1 MKHTKGLPVG
11 AVAVI
16 VIVLLGFAVSIG
28 CFRRANEKA
37 ILEQN
42 TEFLRENT
50 EYRAEVLSDALT
62 SRLQFM
68 ENLAAIL
75 ERSFACGPPVIIDFL
90 EAIKENAF
98 FDDLYFVTSEGI
110 RYRPE
115 EQQWDFQDADFY
127 QRGMLGES
135 GITGVNDTGL
145 EPDKQYVSYYAPV
158 LSDGEVCGVVVGCNG
173 YGSLEEFCGTE
184 SGEEYIYGYLVDGS
198 GRVLLSNKGQAIE
211 NIFPFLKE
219 KMGADAYEQFV
230 ASMECNDIGY
240 GSYRGDYGE
249 GLVCFSALGSNDW
262 YVVQLLT
269 SEKTAEMVAP
279 LKRSACFL
287 ETTMALCLILAVG
300 YTLYL
305 TYGRYN
311 QKNRLM
317 EMSLEAMEETFPRIV
332 SVNFRTG
339 ECIFVKDR
347 ERMIS
352 VPFQKY
358 EWEAFRKNFLETIHR
373 EDKEKCKSFTSREN
387 MRRVKEQG
395 LVSDTC
401 IYRRKYEGEYQ
412 WTQTTIIPVSSSD
425 DCVLMYAR
433 KVDESVKAEEFY
445 KARLWE
451 TMQKAKEAETVKT
464 EFLKYVSCDVRTAM
478 NVIMGMTALAG
489 EAVRAGKAEEAK
501 HYLDCVD
508 SVGNYTLTMLQDIMQ
523 ISVVQNRRMR
533 CSKEPFS
540 MRKLLAG
547 FRELHIGID
556 CEDRNIGFT
565 VECDERLR
573 DRYIGDESRIM
584 QVLGALLSNA
594 FRFNDEG
601 GSVTLRVRMEERGEE
616 ADRVSFAVIDTG
628 RGIGEEFKPFLFDI
642 FTKERQYPG
651 DAKAGTGLGLFLAK
665 LALDSMGGQIAVEST
680 PGKGSCFTV
689 YLDLACVPAAGET
702 ETMPFRVLV
711 AEDNALNLEIAV
723 EILKSE
729 GFDALGCSSGEQALG
744 TFLDSEPCRFQIL
757 LTDIKM
763 PGMDGYELAKR
774 VRESGRSDSGSIRII
789 AMSAYSD
796 MQASEKAAE
805 CGIEEILEKPFRV
818 ARFKELMQKRRGCE
832 TI

>member
-11 AVAVI
+11 AVSVI
-16 VIVLLGFAVSIG
+16 AIVLLGFAVSIG
-28 CFRRANEKA
+28 CFRRANERA
-37 ILEQN
+37 ILEHN

-62 SRLQFM
+62 SRLQFV

-75 ERSFACGPPVIIDFL
+75 ERSYACGPPDITDIL
-90 EAIKENAF
+90 EGIKENTF
-98 FDDLYFVTSEGI
+98 FDDLYFVTSEGVP
-110 RYRPE
+110 YASE
-115 EQQWDFQDADFY
+115 EQQRDFRDTDFY
-127 QRGMLGES
+127 RRGMLGES
-135 GITGVNDTGL
+135 GIAGLNDAGL
-145 EPDKQYVSYYAPV
+145 DLDKQYVSYYAPV
-158 LSDGEVCGVVVGCNG
+158 VCDDEICGVVVGCNE
-173 YGSLEEFCGTE
+173 YGSLEEFCGAE
-184 SGEEYIYGYLVDGS
+184 SKEEYICGYLVDGS
-198 GRVLLSNKGQAIE
+198 GGMLLSDREKDIE
-211 NIFPFLKE
+211 SIISFLEE
-219 KMGADAYEQFV
+219 KMGEDAYEQFA

-262 YVVQLLT
+262 YVIQLFT
-269 SEKTAEMVAP
+269 SEKTAEMVVP
-279 LKRSACFL
+279 LNQSAYFL
-287 ETTMALCLILAVG
+287 EITMVLCLILAVG

-317 EMSLEAMEETFPRIV
+317 EMSLEALEETFPRIV

-347 ERMIS
+347 ERMIPI
-352 VPFQKY
+352 PFRKY

-412 WTQTTIIPVSSSD
+412 WIQTTIISVSSCN

-464 EFLKYVSCDVRTAM
+464 EFLKYVSCDVCTAM
-478 NVIMGMTALAG
+478 DAIMGMTALAG
-489 EAVRAGKAEEAK
+489 EAVRAGRTEETK

-508 SVGNYTLTMLQDIMQ
+508 SVGNYTLTMLQDIIQVNIMQ
-523 ISVVQNRRMR
+523 SRRMR
-533 CSKEPFS
+533 CIKEPFS
-540 MRKLLAG
+540 MRKLLDG
-547 FRELHIGID
+547 CRELHIGID
-556 CEDRNIGFT
+556 CEHRDIGFA
-565 VECDERLR
+565 VEYDERLG
-573 DRYIGDESRIM
+573 DRYIGDESRII
-584 QVLGALLSNA
+584 QVLRALLSNA
-594 FRFNDEG
+594 FRFNQEG
-601 GSVTLRVRMEERGEE
+601 GSVILRVRMEEQGEE
-616 ADRVSFAVIDTG
+616 SDRVSFAVIDTG
-628 RGIGEEFKPFLFDI
+628 RGIGEEFKPFLFDM
-642 FTKERQYPG
+642 FAKERQYPG
-651 DAKAGTGLGLFLAK
+651 DTKAGTGLGLFLAK
-665 LALDSMGGQIAVEST
+665 LALDSMRGQIAVESM
-680 PGKGSCFTV
+680 PGRGSSFTV
-689 YLDLACVPAAGET
+689 YLDLAHVPAAET
-702 ETMPFRVLV
+702 ATMPFRVLV

-723 EILKSE
+723 ESLRSE

-744 TFLDSEPCRFQIL
+744 TFLDSEPGCYRIL

-763 PGMDGYELAKR
+763 PGMDGYELARR
-774 VRESGRSDSGSIRII
+774 VRESRRSDSESIRII
-789 AMSAYSD
+789 ALAACFD

-805 CGIEEILEKPFRV
+805 SGIEEILEKPFR
-818 ARFKELMQKRRGCE
+818 AAQFKKLMRKRRE
-832 TI
+832 SESI